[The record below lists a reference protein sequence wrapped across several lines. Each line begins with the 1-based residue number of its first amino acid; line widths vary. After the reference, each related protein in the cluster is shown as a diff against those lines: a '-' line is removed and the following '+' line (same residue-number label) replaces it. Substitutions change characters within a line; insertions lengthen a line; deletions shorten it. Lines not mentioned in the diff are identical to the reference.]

1 MKLRAQPGVYSI
13 DLNGKEIPY
22 TVRSSKKSK
31 HLKMHIGIEDGLEV
45 VLPKRG
51 IVLHSSIEKF
61 IFEKQAWILRNTK
74 KIESVLEESDLR
86 KHKLMF
92 LGKEA
97 EIKIIESDRKTAKA
111 KPENGALVVRVPAGK
126 LGLAGKAITSFYK
139 KQAREIIEKIVKEK
153 SAVMGLHAK
162 RVSIRDQ
169 STRWGSCS
177 SSGTL
182 SFSWRLVAAPRAVIE
197 YLVVHEL
204 AHVKHRNHS
213 KRFYAEVEEFCPLYG
228 QAEEWLRKKKQF
240 LRARTSF

>member
-1 MKLRAQPGVYSI
+1 MRAKPGDYSI
-13 DLNGKEIPY
+13 ELRGKEIPY
-22 TVRSSKKSK
+22 CIRGSSKSK
-31 HLKMHIGIEDGLEV
+31 HLKLHISMENGLEV

-51 IVLHSSIEKF
+51 IIFHSSVEKF
-61 IFEKQAWILRNTK
+61 IFEKQAWVLRNMK
-74 KIESVLEESDLR
+74 KIELVLEESDSR
-86 KHKLMF
+86 KHKLLF
-92 LGKEA
+92 LGREA
-97 EIKIIESDRKTAKA
+97 EIKIVESNRKTAKA
-111 KPENGALVVRVPAGK
+111 KPENGLLIVRVPVGK
-126 LGLAGKAITSFYK
+126 TSLAGKAITAFYK
-139 KQAREIIEKIVKEK
+139 KQAREIIEKIVLEK
-153 SAVMGLHAK
+153 SAVMGLRAK

-213 KRFYAEVEEFCPLYG
+213 KRFYSEVERFCPLYR
-228 QAEEWLRKKKQF
+228 QSEEWLRKKKQF